1 MCMYVIVLVYLR
13 LCLCERDLKRGG
25 GGRVGKEEGGWGGG
39 VAINIDMK

>member
-25 GGRVGKEEGGWGGG
+25 GRVGKEEGGWGGE